1 MTDQE
6 IAIRLGNYI
15 NDLIHKSI
23 VYEGVFMEYRI
34 STSTGNRELPFRD
47 DARRI
52 AQEEALIE
60 IADVRRSELLQAI
73 GDETQASALIR
84 ILQEQFLDGEG
95 KLR

>member
-15 NDLIHKSI
+15 NGLIQQI
-23 VYEGVFMEYRI
+23 VVYEGVFMEYRAP
-34 STSTGNRELPFRD
+34 TPTGQREIPFRE

-52 AQEEALIE
+52 AQEESLIQ
-60 IADVRRSELLQAI
+60 IADERRAALLQAI
-73 GDETQASALIR
+73 GDETQSSALIR